1 MSSRLKYWVIL
12 LKVYFSFFY
21 LILIIP
27 SSLRCRQD
35 QFAVYIF
42 LTYCQLTAE
51 TISEALKGGG
61 EGRGEGERGSLFISN
76 IFDWAGGGLI
86 ERWACLIWGFYD
98 IASSNN

>member
-12 LKVYFSFFY
+12 LKVYFFFFY

-42 LTYCQLTAE
+42 LAYCQLIAE
-51 TISEALKGGG
+51 TLSEALKGGG
-61 EGRGEGERGSLFISN
+61 GVGGEGE
-76 IFDWAGGGLI
+76 LI
-86 ERWACLIWGFYD
+86 YFKHV
-98 IASSNN
+98 